1 MSPRFVV
8 HKHDASRLHYDFR
21 LEKEGALWS
30 WAVPKGPSMD
40 PSEKRLA
47 VRVEDHP
54 LEYIDFQGSI
64 PEGEYG
70 AGTVEVWDHGTYTP
84 LLEKEEEIKFSL
96 EGEKLRGSFVLVK
109 LKKGQKGNE
118 WLLIKHKDEYARPGS
133 RAESA
138 AAGPE
143 GRKKARGTAALRKKR
158 DR

>member
-8 HKHDASRLHYDFR
+8 HKHNASRLHYDFR
-21 LEKEGALWS
+21 LEKEGALRS

-84 LLEKEEEIKFSL
+84 LLEKPEEIKFSL
-96 EGEKLRGSFVLVK
+96 HGEKLRGSFVLVK

-118 WLLIKHKDEYARPGS
+118 WLLIKHKDEYARPAS
-133 RAESA
+133 RLQSA
-138 AAGPE
+138 RVGLG
-143 GRKKARGTAALRKKR
+143 GRKKGRPAASMKKR
-158 DR
+158 EI